1 VRKSINFKVSRRRVL
16 KDIESMKE
24 EVRIL
29 ILEDVPA
36 DAELMERELH
46 KGGIEFSAKRV
57 ETKETF
63 LKELKDFVPDLI
75 LADLTLPTFN
85 GIGALAIVQERYPDI
100 PFIFVSGTIGEEL
113 AIETLKR
120 GAADYVLKDRL
131 SRLVPAVNQ
140 ALSKAEV
147 RVNLKRAEEEREKL
161 IHELQ
166 EALAKV
172 KTLSGMLPIC
182 ASCKNIRD
190 DKGYWNQIES
200 YIRDHSEAEFSH
212 SICPDCKKKL
222 YGDV

>member
-85 GIGALAIVQERYPDI
+85 GIAALAIVQERYPDI

-131 SRLVPAVNQ
+131 SRLVPAVNR
-140 ALSKAEV
+140 ALREGEE
-147 RVNLKRAEEEREKL
+147 RVILKRTEEEREKL

>member
-113 AIETLKR
+113 AIEALKR

>member
-1 VRKSINFKVSRRRVL
+1 
-16 KDIESMKE
+16 MKK

-29 ILEDVPA
+29 ILEDLPA

-63 LKELKDFVPDLI
+63 LKELKDFGPDLI

-85 GIGALAIVQERYPDI
+85 GIAALAIVQERYPDI

-131 SRLVPAVNQ
+131 SRLVPAVNR
-140 ALSKAEV
+140 ALREAEE
-147 RVNLKRAEEEREKL
+147 RANLKRAEEEREKL

-172 KTLSGMLPIC
+172 RTLSGMLPIC
-182 ASCKNIRD
+182 ASCKKIRD

>member
-1 VRKSINFKVSRRRVL
+1 
-16 KDIESMKE
+16 MKE

>member
-1 VRKSINFKVSRRRVL
+1 
-16 KDIESMKE
+16 
-24 EVRIL
+24 
-29 ILEDVPA
+29 
-36 DAELMERELH
+36 MERELH

-63 LKELKDFVPDLI
+63 LKELKDFAPDLI

-85 GIGALAIVQERYPDI
+85 GIAALAIVQERYPDI

-140 ALSKAEV
+140 ALSKAEE
-147 RVNLKRAEEEREKL
+147 RANLKRAEEEREKL

-182 ASCKNIRD
+182 ASCKKIRD

>member
-1 VRKSINFKVSRRRVL
+1 
-16 KDIESMKE
+16 MKK

-36 DAELMERELH
+36 DAELMEHELH

-63 LKELKDFVPDLI
+63 LKELKDFAPDLI
-75 LADLTLPTFN
+75 LADLTLPTFS
-85 GIGALAIVQERYPDI
+85 GIAALAIVQEGYPDI

-131 SRLVPAVNQ
+131 SRLVPAVNR
-140 ALSKAEV
+140 ALREAEE
-147 RVNLKRAEEEREKL
+147 RANLKRAEEEREKL

-172 KTLSGMLPIC
+172 RTLSGMLPIC
-182 ASCKNIRD
+182 ASCKKIRD
-190 DKGYWNQIES
+190 DKGYWNQMEA

>member
-1 VRKSINFKVSRRRVL
+1 
-16 KDIESMKE
+16 MKK

-63 LKELKDFVPDLI
+63 LKELKDFAPDLI

-85 GIGALAIVQERYPDI
+85 GIAALAIVQEKYPDI

-147 RVNLKRAEEEREKL
+147 RVKLKQAEEEREKL
-161 IHELQ
+161 IHKLQ

-182 ASCKNIRD
+182 ASCKKIRD